1 MAKQSDG
8 FQGLPVPTDEQL
20 GPEMVQVLK
29 AHPPLNIHRYVA
41 LVPECLKAYF
51 DLLEGLYKASLDPH
65 LRELVICRVGARA
78 KAPYELF
85 QHKALA
91 RARGVTEAELAAVLA
106 PGPVTA
112 LGEEANL
119 LCRAV
124 DELHDARLSPE
135 VFEALSARYDPRML
149 MTWLFLIGNYGLV
162 VRVLNGA
169 GVPAEPVSPLVGR
182 HEPG

>member
-1 MAKQSDG
+1 MAKQG
-8 FQGLPVPTDEQL
+8 KGALGLPVPTDEQL
-20 GPEMVQVLK
+20 EPGMVQALK
-29 AHPPLNIHRYVA
+29 RHPPLHIFRYLA
-41 LVPECLKAYF
+41 LVPEAFEPYMDFLA
-51 DLLEGLYKASLDPH
+51 GLYKAPLDPH

-85 QHKALA
+85 QHEALA
-91 RARGVTEAELAAVLA
+91 RAQGVTEAELAAVLA